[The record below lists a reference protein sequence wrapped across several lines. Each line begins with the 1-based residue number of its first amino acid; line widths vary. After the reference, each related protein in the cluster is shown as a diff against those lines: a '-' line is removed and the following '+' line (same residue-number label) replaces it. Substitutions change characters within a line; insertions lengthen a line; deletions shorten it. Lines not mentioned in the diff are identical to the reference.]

1 MILSLYGRP
10 HSSDCAVSE
19 HRELIAALARNDRE
33 KACEL
38 MDHHIGAIT
47 TRALLKSNSEN
58 DLPDLLAAY
67 AKEEGL

>member
-19 HRELIAALARNDRE
+19 HRALIAALARDDRE
-33 KACEL
+33 RACEL
-38 MDHHIGAIT
+38 MGHHIGAIT
-47 TRALLKSNSEN
+47 ARALLKSNVE
-58 DLPDLLAAY
+58 DGLPDLLAAY